1 MSHLPDI
8 TAAERLILFSYLVF
22 YSEYGKY
29 VLGNIALVFQIFS
42 IGNNYELGSAGLT
55 WVRVGLGDL
64 GWAGLG
70 LVLLCVILL
79 YWAGLIR
86 NGVG

>member
-29 VLGNIALVFQIFS
+29 VLENIAHVFKILS
-42 IGNNYELGSAGLT
+42 MGNNELGSAGLT
-55 WVRVGLGDL
+55 WVRFDLGDL

-70 LVLLCVILL
+70 LALLC
-79 YWAGLIR
+79 LISL
-86 NGVG
+86 